1 MGPIQQPSPV
11 VAGLPDAVP
20 IDDHLDPDRTSW
32 ARWPAH
38 DPSPPAPSHRLSLP
52 ARDVGPL
59 VIGLLVVGLAV
70 LWAVGIPAGQPV
82 GSYVGQLMGAES
94 VLLMSVAIVLISTL
108 PWVEEWFD
116 GIDRAAIWHR
126 RTAMIG
132 IVLLLPHILLSTNP
146 HGAGIGGT
154 LGIVGLIGLIAL
166 IVWAILPRWRS
177 ILPQPVQRPIL
188 AIGRLGALRVVNR
201 WLGGYE
207 RWRSLHRLTGLFVA
221 IGFIH
226 GLMNGTAFGAAPAL
240 RWSYVAIGAIGL
252 TVYGYR
258 ELLARRFWPMHDYQ
272 VESSRPLAPGLLE
285 IALTPVGRPLRFV
298 PGQFAMVFLEARD
311 GWHRHPFT
319 ISSGSGEDVLRVTVK
334 ALGDYTSALEDLV
347 DPGMPAVIG
356 GPHGRFDL
364 RRGTVRQVWIAAGVG
379 VAPFLSWIRSLGD
392 DLPFEVD
399 FFYTAAGPIPFSDE
413 ITEIAARHPS
423 LRVHL
428 IDSVSEGRLSSQ
440 HVLQQLAGDVTD
452 LSLYMC
458 GPEPLLRRF
467 ALDLRRAGVRRTR
480 IHREYFDWR

>member
-1 MGPIQQPSPV
+1 MSRFGRQLSV
-11 VAGLPDAVP
+11 VTGLSDAVP
-20 IDDHLDPDRTSW
+20 VGARPGRRWSSW
-32 ARWPAH
+32 AHRAGRSPAA
-38 DPSPPAPSHRLSLP
+38 PAPSHRLSLP

-59 VIGLLVVGLAV
+59 VIGALTAGLAV

-82 GSYVGQLMGAES
+82 GSYVGQLLGAES
-94 VLLMSVAIVLISTL
+94 VLLMSVAVVLVSTL
-108 PWVEEWFD
+108 PWIEEWFD

-132 IVLLLPHILLSTNP
+132 MSLLLPHILLSTNP
-146 HGAGIGGT
+146 GGAGIGGT
-154 LGIVGLIGLIAL
+154 LGLVGLLGLIAL
-166 IVWAILPRWRS
+166 VVWAILPRWRS
-177 ILPQPVQRPIL
+177 IVPSLLQRPIRAAGRFG
-188 AIGRLGALRVVNR
+188 AIRIVNR

-207 RWRSLHRLTGLFVA
+207 RWRSLHRITGVFVGV
-221 IGFIH
+221 GFVH
-226 GLMNGTAFGAAPAL
+226 GLMNGTAFGASPAL
-240 RWSYVAIGAIGL
+240 RWSYVAIGGIGL
-252 TVYGYR
+252 AVYGYR
-258 ELLARRFWPMHDYQ
+258 ELLARWFWPMHDYQ
-272 VESSRPLAPGLLE
+272 VRSSRPLGPGLLE
-285 IALTPVGRPLRFV
+285 IALAPVGRPLRFT

-319 ISSGSGEDVLRVTVK
+319 IASGAGEDVLRVTVK

-364 RRGTVRQVWIAAGVG
+364 RRGTRRQLWVAAGVG

-392 DLPFEVD
+392 ELAFEVD
-399 FFYTAAGPIPFSDE
+399 FFYTAAGPIPFADE
-413 ITEIAARHPS
+413 ITTLAARYPS

-428 IDSVSEGRLSSQ
+428 IDSAGQGRLSSRQ
-440 HVLQQLAGDVTD
+440 ILEQVQADIDD

-458 GPEPLLRRF
+458 GPETMLRSF
-467 ALDLRRAGVRRTR
+467 ATDLRRAGVRRTR

>member
-1 MGPIQQPSPV
+1 MSRSRRPATTA
-11 VAGLPDAVP
+11 AGLPNAVP
-20 IDDHLDPDRTSW
+20 LNDPHRGLSTRG
-32 ARWPAH
+32 AAH
-38 DPSPPAPSHRLSLP
+38 DPSAPAPSHRLSIP

-59 VIGLLVVGLAV
+59 VVGVLAMGLAV

-82 GSYVGQLMGAES
+82 GSYTGQLLGAES

-126 RTAMIG
+126 RTAMTG
-132 IVLLLPHILLSTNP
+132 MALLLPHILLSTNP
-146 HGAGIGGT
+146 RGAGIGGT
-154 LGIVGLIGLIAL
+154 LGIVGVIGLIGLVA
-166 IVWAILPRWRS
+166 WAIMPRWRS
-177 ILPQPVQRPIL
+177 ILPRSVQRPIE
-188 AIGRLGALRVVNR
+188 AVAQLGTLRTVNR

-221 IGFIH
+221 VGFVH

-240 RWSYVAIGAIGL
+240 RWSYVAIGGIGIA
-252 TVYGYR
+252 VYGYR

-272 VESSRPLAPGLLE
+272 VQSSRPLAPGLLE
-285 IALTPVGRPLRFV
+285 IALAPIGRPLRFT

-319 ISSGSGEDVLRVTVK
+319 ISSGTGEDVLRVTVK
-334 ALGDYTSALEDLV
+334 ALGDYTSSLEDLV

-392 DLPFEVD
+392 NLPFEVD
-399 FFYTAAGPIPFSDE
+399 FYYTAAGPMPFADE
-413 ITEIAARHPS
+413 ITEIASHHPS
-423 LRVHL
+423 LRAHL
-428 IDSVSEGRLSSQ
+428 IDSANGRLSSQ
-440 HVLQQLAGDVTD
+440 LVLQQVGQDPTD
-452 LSLYMC
+452 LSVYMC
-458 GPEPLLRRF
+458 GPKVMLRDF